1 MTTAALHLEATNDVR
16 PLLFHNLLDMG
27 GGITATSFDPPGFE
41 AAQGFLHTLARE
53 DHISTTVADQA
64 GRFLR
69 EVFVKLP
76 GLPVPRIA
84 PGPDGMVGMTW
95 ESGPHHVNVEVFSD
109 GHVEF
114 FYEHSETG
122 ELWDEEH
129 PMTAVTAPL
138 LQHLQRSPTR

>member
-1 MTTAALHLEATNDVR
+1 MATDPTTRIRHLEAV
-16 PLLFHNLLDMG
+16 
-27 GGITATSFDPPGFE
+27 
-41 AAQGFLHTLARE
+41 QGLLHTLAKER
-53 DHISTTVADQA
+53 HISTGVADLA

-69 EVFVKLP
+69 EIFVELP
-76 GLPVPRIA
+76 GLPIPRIA

-129 PMTAVTAPL
+129 PTTAVTPHL
-138 LQHLQRSPTR
+138 LRHLQRSLTR